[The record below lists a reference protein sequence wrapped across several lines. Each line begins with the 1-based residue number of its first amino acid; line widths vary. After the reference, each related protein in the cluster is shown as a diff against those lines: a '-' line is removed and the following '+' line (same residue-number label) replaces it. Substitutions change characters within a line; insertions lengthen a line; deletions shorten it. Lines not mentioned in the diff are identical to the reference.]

1 VAEKLVGVAEK
12 VDCKLVEVA
21 VNFLEDLE
29 ETTKSIMTMVSVIK
43 ILICRVLYLHGL
55 HCTLP

>member
-1 VAEKLVGVAEK
+1 MGVAEK